1 MKKSER
7 PGLNRK
13 CHAMLLPT
21 DSTANTHSTEYI
33 RFYHLRVYDR
43 INAPMGKCLRGY
55 DLNFFLPVTCSTDT
69 LIARMEAN
77 SGVKFSQAQ
86 VALARQW
93 VGDSADPNMPTEVAI
108 KLPEPTL
115 EGIVL
120 SNKTEVKSEK
130 YPLPR
135 QYSDAVAVIEQFERG
150 ASAIVGR
157 RHDAVADTVGQH
169 ALQDETELRDEQW
182 LGSEEEELNSYV
194 FQTHG

>member
-1 MKKSER
+1 
-7 PGLNRK
+7 
-13 CHAMLLPT
+13 
-21 DSTANTHSTEYI
+21 
-33 RFYHLRVYDR
+33 
-43 INAPMGKCLRGY
+43 
-55 DLNFFLPVTCSTDT
+55 
-69 LIARMEAN
+69 MEAN

-150 ASAIVGR
+150 ASTIVGR

-182 LGSEEEELNSYV
+182 LGSEDEELNSCV
-194 FQTHG
+194 FQTHGWQSTYIRRALHRYVSELSYIHTKLMIVDDRRVIVCMTSSTSVSCFNSFCALDGLCEPERS

>member
-1 MKKSER
+1 
-7 PGLNRK
+7 
-13 CHAMLLPT
+13 MLPWV
-21 DSTANTHSTEYI
+21 SCS
-33 RFYHLRVYDR
+33 
-43 INAPMGKCLRGY
+43 PCLHDY
-55 DLNFFLPVTCSTDT
+55 VLIFFSPVACSTDT

-120 SNKTEVKSEK
+120 SNKTEVKSEN

-135 QYSDAVAVIEQFERG
+135 QYGDAVAVIEQFERG

-194 FQTHG
+194 LPTHG

>member
-1 MKKSER
+1 
-7 PGLNRK
+7 
-13 CHAMLLPT
+13 
-21 DSTANTHSTEYI
+21 
-33 RFYHLRVYDR
+33 
-43 INAPMGKCLRGY
+43 
-55 DLNFFLPVTCSTDT
+55 
-69 LIARMEAN
+69 
-77 SGVKFSQAQ
+77 
-86 VALARQW
+86 
-93 VGDSADPNMPTEVAI
+93 MPTEVAI

-135 QYSDAVAVIEQFERG
+135 QYGDAVAVIEQFERG

-194 FQTHG
+194 LPTHG

>member
-1 MKKSER
+1 
-7 PGLNRK
+7 
-13 CHAMLLPT
+13 
-21 DSTANTHSTEYI
+21 
-33 RFYHLRVYDR
+33 
-43 INAPMGKCLRGY
+43 
-55 DLNFFLPVTCSTDT
+55 
-69 LIARMEAN
+69 MEAN

-135 QYSDAVAVIEQFERG
+135 QYSDAVAVIERFERG
-150 ASAIVGR
+150 AGAIVGR

-169 ALQDETELRDEQW
+169 ALQDETGLRDEQW

-194 FQTHG
+194 FFQTDDRVLIYLLLCTDTCLNCLISIPSS